1 MPPYITPAKSH
12 DYLAC
17 MGCDMTRQHDQ
28 VSDDC
33 PQSAPMYFVSGLW
46 PTASYRFLPDHA
58 QDVISDHCEFQ
69 DQFVGF
75 KVSDE

>member
-28 VSDDC
+28 VSDDY

-46 PTASYRFLPDHA
+46 STASVRSM
-58 QDVISDHCEFQ
+58 ISYPVRIVTF
-69 DQFVGF
+69 FSTPSSV
-75 KVSDE
+75 V